1 MKDSSI
7 AADILQMKQLSL
19 FVHTYVQITETVTEE
34 IESSLPATPHL
45 KKRGGHQHLMTFL
58 ILFHYLTTIS

>member
-7 AADILQMKQLSL
+7 AADSLQSLS
-19 FVHTYVQITETVTEE
+19 VYVRVQILTETVTEE
-34 IESSLPATPHL
+34 IESSLPATPQL
-45 KKRGGHQHLMTFL
+45 KKGGGHQHLMTFL